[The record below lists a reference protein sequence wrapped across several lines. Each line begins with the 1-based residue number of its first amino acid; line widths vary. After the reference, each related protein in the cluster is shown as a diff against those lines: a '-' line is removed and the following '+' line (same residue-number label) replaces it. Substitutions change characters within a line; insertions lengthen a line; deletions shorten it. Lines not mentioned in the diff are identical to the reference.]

1 METNEL
7 KDYLSE
13 INNHLGLISKM
24 YVQYRQLQ
32 PLCESVDD
40 KLKCLRIMDALI
52 KVDDKI
58 KELIDT
64 LENNS

>member
-40 KLKCLRIMDALI
+40 KLKCLNIMNVLLNLDGQ
-52 KVDDKI
+52 I

>member
-1 METNEL
+1 MEKNEL
-7 KDYLSE
+7 QNNLNE

-24 YVQYRQLQ
+24 YVQYRELQ
-32 PLCESVDD
+32 PLCESIED
-40 KLKCLRIMDALI
+40 KLKCLNIMNALLNI
-52 KVDDKI
+52 NGQI